1 MRDMLHKTK
10 EVLKGRGRIILI
22 TEHKE
27 DRDSVSDVRKEFVY
41 VTRETDREE
50 ALPAPQVRID
60 KFYDSENRDEFFAL
74 RVKGALY
81 TYRHRRLMKIG
92 YSHHLKIRLH
102 WKSHVASPKK
112 SVTMA

>member
-1 MRDMLHKTK
+1 MRDMLHKTR
-10 EVLKGRGRIILI
+10 EVLKGRGRMILI

-50 ALPAPQVRID
+50 TLPAPQVRIE
-60 KFYDSENRDEFFAL
+60 KFYDNENRDEFFSL

-81 TYRHRRLMKIG
+81 AHRHRRLMKIG
-92 YSHHLKIRLH
+92 YSHHLKVRLH
-102 WKSHVASPKK
+102 WKSSIASPKK